1 MMETSLPGVSI
12 IIPNYNYAHFLPR
25 CLDSLKCQSYSKW
38 EAFVVDNNSSD
49 PSQKV
54 VSSAGDPR
62 IKLINFSNDGII
74 ARSRNFGVSLANYPF
89 VAFLDS
95 DDFWHPEKL
104 SIQMKSL
111 RQGWDL
117 SYHGVKL
124 VGNKKHVFSSWG
136 LGHNPTER
144 LLTHGNPIV
153 TSSVV
158 LKKQF
163 FESVE
168 GFPEDEDFL
177 TVEDYYLWLRLA
189 QSKAKFLHIPKKLGY
204 YRIHQS
210 MSFSP
215 RSVESIDHV
224 STIFLEGMSPIVK
237 KRHLGFVGYDKGMRH
252 LAQKHWSE
260 SLENFVV
267 SARLATWRFRWRAV
281 VRIIE
286 VWLKAQGV
294 TLRKHGQKTAG

>member
-25 CLDSLKCQSYSKW
+25 CLESVKCQSFSKW
-38 EAFVVDNNSSD
+38 EAFVVDNKSSD
-49 PSQKV
+49 DSQNV
-54 VSSAGDPR
+54 VTAAGDPR
-62 IKLINFSNDGII
+62 IKFVSFSNDGII
-74 ARSRNFGVSLANYPF
+74 ARSRNFGASLANYPF
-89 VAFLDS
+89 LAFLDS
-95 DDFWHPEKL
+95 DDYWHPEKL
-104 SIQMKSL
+104 SIQMGSHG
-111 RQGWDL
+111 QGWDL

-124 VGNKKHVFSSWG
+124 VGKKKRSFSSWG
-136 LGHNPTER
+136 LGQNPTER

-168 GFPEDEDFL
+168 GFPADEDFM

-189 QSKAKFLHIPKKLGY
+189 QSKAKFFHIPKKLGY

-210 MSFSP
+210 MSSSP
-215 RSVESIDHV
+215 TAVESIDCV
-224 STIFLEGMSPIVK
+224 SRIFLEGMSPIVN
-237 KRHLGFVGYDKGMRH
+237 KRHLGFAGYDKGMRH
-252 LAQKHWSE
+252 LAHKHFSE
-260 SLENFVV
+260 SLENFAV
-267 SARLATWRFRWRAV
+267 SARNATWRFRWRAI

-286 VWLKAQGV
+286 VWLRAKA
-294 TLRKHGQKTAG
+294 LNLLKHGQKTAG